1 MENIFS
7 ERRDFFL
14 CASDTVLRRAL
25 VRHSPGGAIAE
36 CNAIIWE
43 QFLQSKTQST
53 ASGLCGYRLTSSP
66 KGDIYEE
73 PEPNLNDLRKP

>member
-36 CNAIIWE
+36 CNA
-43 QFLQSKTQST
+43 QLF
-53 ASGLCGYRLTSSP
+53 ASNFCKAKR
-66 KGDIYEE
+66 KG
-73 PEPNLNDLRKP
+73 RRAAFSATG